1 MRKKAPPAQAYA
13 QISRKLMLRAPA
25 EKPAAARHHAQAY
38 ALQDISAS
46 RWRAIEHQ
54 ARFLQLE
61 LWNSRNS
68 LWKSDAPNDP
78 IDVLQPGVALKQKG
92 YKIQTV
98 DSLPEET
105 HQGQRIKTAG
115 LLDQDN
121 RVVQISRAFSRQEQF
136 FTSAHELGHVVL
148 GHDGV
153 RIHRDRPM
161 DQVGWYKDQREH
173 EADWFAACFL
183 MPAKQVRS
191 WFGNLFLT
199 EHFIL
204 TEQTAF
210 ALCTKPIDVVMSR
223 FRTRRDL
230 SIALA
235 RANMYG
241 TRPMPSL
248 VELFNV
254 TPQAMA
260 IRLEELDLVADPR
273 PT

>member
-1 MRKKAPPAQAYA
+1 M
-13 QISRKLMLRAPA
+13 
-25 EKPAAARHHAQAY
+25 
-38 ALQDISAS
+38 
-46 RWRAIEHQ
+46 
-54 ARFLQLE
+54 
-61 LWNSRNS
+61 
-68 LWKSDAPNDP
+68 
-78 IDVLQPGVALKQKG
+78 
-92 YKIQTV
+92 
-98 DSLPEET
+98 
-105 HQGQRIKTAG
+105 
-115 LLDQDN
+115 
-121 RVVQISRAFSRQEQF
+121 
-136 FTSAHELGHVVL
+136 L